1 MKKAG
6 MIAISLVVTAALVG
20 GVGYGAYYTM
30 QGKKDPIEV
39 VPGCECELRLLGR

>member
-20 GVGYGAYYTM
+20 GGGDGADFKREGEKGPNGGVPVVN
-30 QGKKDPIEV
+30 GK
-39 VPGCECELRLLGR
+39 